1 MLLQLDPTDGRPLYR
16 QIAAAVRRAIREEQ
30 IGPGDRLPAARDLA
44 ASLGVN
50 MHTVVKAFG
59 LLREEGLLE
68 VRRGRGAIVT
78 AGSSEAAGMSHLAK
92 ELVREARSQGYT
104 LDEVVDIVS
113 KEFS

>member
-1 MLLQLDPTDGRPLYR
+1 MLLQLDPTDGRPLYL
-16 QIAAAVRRAIREEQ
+16 QIAAAVRRAIREEE

-68 VRRGRGAIVT
+68 VRRGGGATVA
-78 AGSSEAAGMSHLAK
+78 AGSSEAAGITHLAQ
-92 ELVREARSQGYT
+92 ELARVARSQGFT
-104 LDEVVDIVS
+104 LDEVVEIVS
-113 KEFS
+113 KVFS

>member
-1 MLLQLDPTDGRPLYR
+1 MLLHLDPTGGLPLYR
-16 QIAAAVRRAIREEQ
+16 QIAAAVRRAIRDGE
-30 IGPGDRLPAARDLA
+30 IAPGDRLPAARDLA

-50 MHTVVKAFG
+50 MHTVVRAFG

-78 AGSSEAAGMSHLAK
+78 AGSSQTAGITQLAK
-92 ELVREARSQGYT
+92 ELAAEARRQGYT
-104 LDEVVDIVS
+104 LDEVVEVVS